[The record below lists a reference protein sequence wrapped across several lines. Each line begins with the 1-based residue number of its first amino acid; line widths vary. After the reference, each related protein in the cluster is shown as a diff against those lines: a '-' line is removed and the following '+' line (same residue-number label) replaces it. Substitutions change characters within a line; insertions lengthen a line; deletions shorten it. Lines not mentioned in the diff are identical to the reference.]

1 MGSVQL
7 IERNGRSA
15 REKGKRSL
23 LTGTFVRRRKASTD
37 AGKSVVISDI
47 IASRSFNDPSSHLRN
62 ATIMNTE
69 YYGAP
74 EATTSLLLLKTRST
88 PTDAYEQ
95 QFRAAP
101 KDRDGVRFEPVFV
114 PVLEHKFKEKGMRV
128 VRNLIR
134 HDRFGT
140 HDGAKYGGLIFTSQR
155 AVEAFAKVVTDIVEI
170 GDGGRH
176 PAIEKQST
184 GADISDCVL
193 AADGTWAHI
202 QDIPVYSVGPA
213 TTRGLRAIQVPSL
226 QIYGSETGNG
236 EALAQFI
243 LDHYVDWYRDL
254 DERPAL
260 LFLVGEQRRDI
271 IPNTLMNPGL
281 GPDRYTRVDESVV
294 YETGVM
300 ESFEDDFIEELRK
313 TERSP
318 SRWVVVFSPTGCEA
332 MLHALNMLDPSTGRV
347 RADISRYR
355 RSTFI
360 ATIGPTTRDHLRTTF
375 GFDPDVCAEE
385 PTPQSVEA
393 GIRRFIKE
401 H

>member
-1 MGSVQL
+1 
-7 IERNGRSA
+7 
-15 REKGKRSL
+15 
-23 LTGTFVRRRKASTD
+23 
-37 AGKSVVISDI
+37 
-47 IASRSFNDPSSHLRN
+47 
-62 ATIMNTE
+62 MNTD
-69 YYGAP
+69 YYGGP

-95 QFRAAP
+95 QFRTPP
-101 KDRDGVRFEPVFV
+101 KDRDGVKFEPVFV

-155 AVEAFAKVVTDIVEI
+155 AVEAFAKVVTDIVET
-170 GDGGRH
+170 GEGARH

-184 GADISDCVL
+184 GAETSDCVL
-193 AADGTWAHI
+193 AADGTWPHI

-243 LDHYVDWYRDL
+243 LDHYVDWHKDS
-254 DERPAL
+254 DERPPL

-271 IPNTLMNPGL
+271 IPNTLMDPGL
-281 GPDRYTRVDESVV
+281 GPARFTRVDEAVM

-300 ESFEDDFIEELRK
+300 ESFEDDFTEQLRK

-332 MLHALNMLDPSTGRV
+332 MLRALNMLDPATGRV

-355 RSTFI
+355 RTTYI

-393 GIRRFIKE
+393 GIRKFIKE